1 MACVEVAFYG
11 QNSGEPYT
19 KLTVLTPVSGRDAT
33 SMERDTLRW
42 YIDENTVYF
51 IDIFLFMSFSADEE
65 DGEDNDDDEDY
76 HPNDDIQVER
86 TVPYSDSDESDEELV
101 QRKPKVRKEETN
113 ESLNWTKA
121 ESKPK
126 TYDEFTFAQPKGMT
140 KPVESSSSPIAFV
153 SLLIT
158 TSLLEHIVSQS
169 NLYATQ
175 SGVDLNTSLEEM
187 KAFLGLLIITG
198 FHSLPSMF
206 LYWSSDLNCHVEVVS
221 KVMAVKR
228 FRKLMRYI
236 HLNDNAK
243 MPARDSEQFDKLYK
257 VRPII
262 VHFNKVFLELFKPS
276 RFLSIDESMIAFK
289 GRSSLKQ
296 YMPLKPIKRG
306 FKVWVIAC
314 AVTGYCLVTDVY
326 TGKSAERDNETPLG
340 DYVVLNLSKS
350 FEMLGYCLF
359 FDNFFNSINL
369 LHKLLQKNLFACG
382 TFRSNRKK
390 FPNDLLKKN
399 KDLKRGEYDSFS
411 WGEISAYRWKDRGTK
426 AVNFASNMH
435 NPADVT
441 SVQRKN
447 AEGDKENIPCPKAIS
462 DYNMYMG
469 GVDRFDQLMQ
479 TYSIGW
485 RSKRWW
491 LKIFYYYIDAA
502 IVNSYI
508 MYKHNLKQT
517 CPKTKPMSH
526 LQFRSLLATELINNY
541 SSRQRP
547 GPSAHG
553 TSVRKQGRADGRVM
567 NIERKMP
574 GKHLPVTS
582 TRRRCAWCSTKRSQK
597 RTSVQCKE
605 CKVGLCIDCF
615 VPFHT

>member
-1 MACVEVAFYG
+1 MAKSWSADQVLAMITGEGPFPSITDEQAF
-11 QNSGEPYT
+11 NSDDGGDSDAEDEMDVS
-19 KLTVLTPVSGRDAT
+19 TVTTRSGRS
-33 SMERDTLRW
+33 SMNNSQDG
-42 YIDENTVYF
+42 
-51 IDIFLFMSFSADEE
+51 SADEE

-126 TYDEFTFAQPKGMT
+126 TYDEFTFAEPKGMT

-236 HLNDNAK
+236 HLNNDNAK

-296 YMPLKPIKRG
+296 YMPLKPIE
-306 FKVWVIAC
+306 V
-314 AVTGYCLVTDVY
+314 
-326 TGKSAERDNETPLG
+326 
-340 DYVVLNLSKS
+340 SK
-350 FEMLGYCLF
+350 FG
-359 FDNFFNSINL
+359 
-369 LHKLLQKNLFACG
+369 
-382 TFRSNRKK
+382 
-390 FPNDLLKKN
+390 
-399 KDLKRGEYDSFS
+399 
-411 WGEISAYRWKDRGTK
+411 
-426 AVNFASNMH
+426 
-435 NPADVT
+435 
-441 SVQRKN
+441 
-447 AEGDKENIPCPKAIS
+447 
-462 DYNMYMG
+462 
-469 GVDRFDQLMQ
+469 
-479 TYSIGW
+479 
-485 RSKRWW
+485 
-491 LKIFYYYIDAA
+491 
-502 IVNSYI
+502 
-508 MYKHNLKQT
+508 
-517 CPKTKPMSH
+517 
-526 LQFRSLLATELINNY
+526 
-541 SSRQRP
+541 
-547 GPSAHG
+547 
-553 TSVRKQGRADGRVM
+553 
-567 NIERKMP
+567 
-574 GKHLPVTS
+574 
-582 TRRRCAWCSTKRSQK
+582 
-597 RTSVQCKE
+597 
-605 CKVGLCIDCF
+605 
-615 VPFHT
+615 